1 MRDVVVG
8 LRTGASTASS
18 REEGRS
24 LVWPPTHSPEFA
36 DRFRVG
42 CSAPPEVSERAS
54 PAADSCAAGLD
65 LRLVQRV
72 GCSGR
77 RRRPTGYG
85 LVRPSAAT
93 EPWACWCGPL
103 ANRPLGRAKARFMV
117 ASASFS
123 PGRVS
128 LCDCV
133 VAREKRPG
141 LVVGFRGFCLLP
153 PHPVTEGR
161 PD

>member
-72 GCSGR
+72 G
-77 RRRPTGYG
+77 
-85 LVRPSAAT
+85 LLWQASAADR
-93 EPWACWCGPL
+93 L
-103 ANRPLGRAKARFMV
+103 
-117 ASASFS
+117 
-123 PGRVS
+123 
-128 LCDCV
+128 
-133 VAREKRPG
+133 RPG
-141 LVVGFRGFCLLP
+141 QAVCGDGALGLLV
-153 PHPVTEGR
+153 
-161 PD
+161 